1 LFFDNWLILFGFSG
15 MVEVHQISP
24 TEFFVP
30 FTHFTIEQSDQEFYT
45 SQSGMALVG
54 LAINRYTTL
63 ATRVT
68 KAAPCQ
74 GIATAD
80 VLRSYL
86 GLLCQGK
93 SDFAAIRPFFEDDEF
108 FRAALGL
115 EKTPSPE
122 TLRQRLDRFAGTLG
136 IIADFCTT
144 EFLRKVKATISLLPS
159 GHAPLDL
166 DVFVQDN
173 SDTKKEG
180 VSYTYRKVN
189 GYAPMGAWLGLEGW
203 CLEIEQRPGSQH
215 AQDGFIPLLLRALRK
230 SRELTTAP
238 LLVRLDSA
246 HDAIATLVTLTEEKV
261 DFIIKWNPRKTDVP
275 ARASEVFARG
285 TLVEQNAQRR
295 VAVLNETVERTYK
308 DEHGKMQ
315 TLKLRRVLRATE
327 GRVDNPAQPN
337 LFPLVELEGWWTS
350 LAIDKEKVIES
361 YKGHA
366 LCEQY
371 HSELKSDLDLERLP
385 SGKFVTNA
393 LVMHCA
399 GLAYNILR
407 AIGQIGLMDKK
418 RGRAKQRRRIKT
430 VLQDLVYFAGRIIVH
445 ARSWTLRF
453 SRHAHWQAEAF
464 ATVYDRF
471 AYG

>member
-1 LFFDNWLILFGFSG
+1 
-15 MVEVHQISP
+15 VA
-24 TEFFVP
+24 
-30 FTHFTIEQSDQEFYT
+30 FTRFTIEQSDQEFYT

-54 LAINRYTTL
+54 LAINRFTSL
-63 ATRVT
+63 VPRVA
-68 KAAPCQ
+68 KAAPCR

-108 FRAALGL
+108 FRAALDL
-115 EKTPSPE
+115 DKTPSPE
-122 TLRQRLDRFAGTLG
+122 TLRQRLDQFADTLG
-136 IIADFCTT
+136 MIADFCTT
-144 EFLRKVKATISLLPS
+144 EFLKKVKATISLLPS

-180 VSYTYRKVN
+180 VSYTYRGFN

-215 AQDGFIPLLLRALRK
+215 AQEGFIPLLLRTIRK
-230 SRELTTAP
+230 GRNLTTAP

-246 HDAIATLVTLTEEKV
+246 HDAIATLVTLAEEKADYIV
-261 DFIIKWNPRKTDVP
+261 KWNPRKTDVP
-275 ARASEVFARG
+275 ARASEIFARG
-285 TLVEQNAQRR
+285 KLVEQTAQGR
-295 VAVLNETVERTYK
+295 VAVLNETVERSYK
-308 DEHGKMQ
+308 DEDGQ
-315 TLKLRRVLRATE
+315 LRTIEVRRVLRAIE
-327 GRVDNPAQPN
+327 RNFDRQGNPHLIPD
-337 LFPLVELEGWWTS
+337 VELEGWWTS
-350 LAIDKEKVIES
+350 LTFDQEQVIES

-385 SGKFVTNA
+385 SGKFATNA

-407 AIGQIGLMDKK
+407 AVGQVGLMDKK
-418 RGRAKQRRRIKT
+418 QARRAKQRRRLKT
-430 VLQDLVYFAGRIIVH
+430 VLQDLVYFAGRVIVH

-453 SRHAHWQAEAF
+453 SRHANWQAQAY
-464 ATVYDRF
+464 ATVYERF

>member
-1 LFFDNWLILFGFSG
+1 
-15 MVEVHQISP
+15 MP
-24 TEFFVP
+24 FVR
-30 FTHFTIEQSDQEFYT
+30 FQIEQSDHEFYT

-54 LAINRYTTL
+54 LAINRFTSLVSRATT
-63 ATRVT
+63 
-68 KAAPCQ
+68 AAPCR

-115 EKTPSPE
+115 EQTPSPE
-122 TLRQRLDRFAGTLG
+122 TLRQRLDRFAAILG
-136 IIADFCTT
+136 IIVDFCTT
-144 EFLRKVKATISLLPS
+144 EFLKKVKAPISLLPS
-159 GHAPLDL
+159 GHAPLDM

-189 GYAPMGAWLGLEGW
+189 GYAPMGVWLGLEGW

-215 AQDGFIPLLLRALRK
+215 GQDGFVPLLLRAIRK

-246 HDAIATLVTLTEEKV
+246 HDAIATLVTLREEQV
-261 DFIIKWNPRKTDVP
+261 DFIVKWNPRKTDVP
-275 ARASEVFARG
+275 ARASAVFAQG
-285 TLVEQNAQRR
+285 KIVEQTAQRR
-295 VAVLNETVERTYK
+295 VAVLSETVERTYK
-308 DEHGKMQ
+308 DEDGTVQ
-315 TLKLRRVLRATE
+315 TIKLRRVLRAIE
-327 GRVDNPAQPN
+327 SQYDRQGNPHLIPD
-337 LFPLVELEGWWTS
+337 VELEGWWTS
-350 LAIDKEKVIES
+350 LAIDKEQVIES

-385 SGKFVTNA
+385 SGKFATNA

-407 AIGQIGLMDKK
+407 AVGQVGLMDKK
-418 RGRAKQRRRIKT
+418 QARRAKQRRRLKT
-430 VLQDLVYFAGRIIVH
+430 VLQDLVYFAGRVIVH
-445 ARSWTLRF
+445 ARGWTLRF
-453 SRHAHWQAEAF
+453 SRHANWQAHAY
-464 ATVYDRF
+464 ATVYARF

>member
-1 LFFDNWLILFGFSG
+1 
-15 MVEVHQISP
+15 M
-24 TEFFVP
+24 EFFVA
-30 FTHFTIEQSDQEFYT
+30 FTRFTIEQSDQEFYT

-63 ATRVT
+63 VPRVT
-68 KAAPCQ
+68 KAAPCR
-74 GIATAD
+74 GIATSD

-122 TLRQRLDRFAGTLG
+122 TLRQRLDQFAQILG
-136 IIADFCTT
+136 VIADFCTT
-144 EFLRKVKATISLLPS
+144 EFLKKVKATISLLPS

-166 DVFVQDN
+166 DVFTQDN

-180 VSYTYRKVN
+180 VSYTYRGFN
-189 GYAPMGAWLGLEGW
+189 GYAPMAAWLGLEGW

-215 AQDGFIPLLLRALRK
+215 AQEGFVPVLLRTIRK

-238 LLVRLDSA
+238 LLIRLDSA
-246 HDAIATLVTLTEEKV
+246 HDAIITLVTLVEEKV
-261 DFIIKWNPRKTDVP
+261 DFVVKWNPRKTDVP
-275 ARASEVFARG
+275 ARASAIFAKG
-285 TLVEQNAQRR
+285 KLVEQNAQGR
-295 VAVLNETVERTYK
+295 VAVLNETVERVYK
-308 DEHGKMQ
+308 DEDGKEH
-315 TLKLRRVLRATE
+315 TIKVRRVLRATE
-327 GRVDNPAQPN
+327 RNFDRQGNPHLIPD
-337 LFPLVELEGWWTS
+337 VEIEGWWTS
-350 LAIDKEKVIES
+350 LSIDKEQVIES

-371 HSELKSDLDLERLP
+371 HSEIKSDLDLERLP
-385 SGKFVTNA
+385 SGKFATNA

-407 AIGQIGLMDKK
+407 AVGQVGLMDKK
-418 RGRAKQRRRIKT
+418 QARRAKQRRRLKT
-430 VLQDLVYFAGRIIVH
+430 VLQDLVYFAGRVIVH
-445 ARSWTLRF
+445 ARRWTLRF
-453 SRHAHWQAEAF
+453 SCHAKRQAQAY
-464 ATVYDRF
+464 ATVYERF